1 MNDVNQ
7 LNLAISAA
15 RSRLVQSPDRIKK
28 HINEMSYN
36 VATDKA
42 TLANFQRK
50 ARELTSRLEIIGG
63 LETDLKG
70 LIDLSK
76 GIEYQRSKVE
86 EAKRALLALR
96 AKLDGKDIESQSLI
110 TRTEQLQRQIQ
121 NTMDRHARSE
131 TNVLEMREKS
141 GIKMKNLRKEY
152 DALSKQRTVVMR
164 ERDVLVNEQKEIEAE
179 MDAFVKAHEEELN
192 ALMEEYWTLRG
203 QAGMFSF
210 AALELVSFEG
220 VGIDADQ
227 V

>member
-203 QAGMFSF
+203 QAGMSDFP
-210 AALELVSFEG
+210 ALELVSSWMW
-220 VGIDADQ
+220 V
-227 V
+227 